1 MDFLLF
7 FAGGYVVVPEKLPNY
22 VVPDLTNFKVQ
33 EFYNIGCLS
42 GWWLDFDM
50 DSASKVSNYNLVR
63 RSESTLP
70 TTII

>member
-1 MDFLLF
+1 MNYCIFPVKHLQHLYKFNSTWIFFFF

-42 GWWLDFDM
+42 G
-50 DSASKVSNYNLVR
+50 
-63 RSESTLP
+63 
-70 TTII
+70 